1 MNQGLPSFRSLFAAF
16 VLGCATFNAAALQ
29 LVTEENPPFNF
40 TRDGSLTGMSVE
52 IATVIGQRAKV
63 PMTFASMPWDKAYAT
78 AQSKADACV
87 FSTARLENR
96 ERIFKWVGPIAANEW
111 ALFAKTEFT
120 GSLSKLADA
129 KPYRIGAVDQDAK
142 IDWLKDRAI
151 TNIVTFA
158 EDKLI
163 PPRLTL
169 DLKQNGGVDLWVTGL
184 YAAKQIADSA
194 KTPVKL
200 VLKINRIDLFIACN
214 PGVSHT
220 TITAMTDALAA
231 MKKDGSFTKITKS
244 YEERLT
250 R

>member
-1 MNQGLPSFRSLFAAF
+1 MNQFAARF
-16 VLGCATFNAAALQ
+16 CSVFAAAALACATFDAAALQ

-52 IATVIGQRAKV
+52 IATELGKRAKV

-96 ERIFKWVGPIAANEW
+96 ERIFKWVGPIASNEW
-111 ALFAKTEFT
+111 ALFAKKEFT
-120 GSLSKLADA
+120 GTLTKLADA
-129 KPYRIGAVDQDAK
+129 KPYRIGAVERDAK

-158 EDKLI
+158 EDRLI

-169 DLKQNGGVDLWVTGL
+169 DLKQNGAVDLWVTGL
-184 YAAKQIADSA
+184 YAAEQIADSA

-200 VLKINRIDLFIACN
+200 ALKINRIDLFIACN
-214 PGVSHT
+214 PAVSNA
-220 TITAMTDALAA
+220 TITALTDALAG
-231 MKKDGSFTKITKS
+231 MKKDGSFNKITKS
-244 YEERLT
+244 YAERLNQ
-250 R
+250 